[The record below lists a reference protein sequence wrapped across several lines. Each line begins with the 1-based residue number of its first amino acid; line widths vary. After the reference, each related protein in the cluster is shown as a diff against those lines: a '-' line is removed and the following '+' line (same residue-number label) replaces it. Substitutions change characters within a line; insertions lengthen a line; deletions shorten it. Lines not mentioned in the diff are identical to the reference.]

1 MVLSRI
7 RVVMGCGQAE
17 SATLYRRSQ
26 VVVKI
31 GINGFGRIG
40 RLVFRAAWERADI
53 EIVQVNDP
61 GGDVANAAYLLEFDS
76 IQGTWDRGVEA
87 TEDALVIEGREVRW
101 RGGRDCAEAGWG
113 DVDVDVLI
121 ECSGRYRSAELLA
134 PFLEAGIGHIIVSA
148 PVGDAQVPN
157 IVVGVNDDAFDPAR
171 DRIVSG
177 ASCTTNCVAP
187 VVKVLKDSFGV
198 VRGSLNTI
206 HAMTATQVVMDGFH
220 KDPRRGRASSSSLI
234 PTTTGSA
241 KAIGRIFPDL
251 EGHISGL
258 AVRVPVTC
266 PSITDCTF
274 ETRDPTDRDAVNGAL
289 AAAAA
294 GELDG
299 ILGFEKRPLVSVDYV
314 GDVRSSIVDAAMTL
328 VVDRHHVKVLAW
340 YDNEMGYV
348 HRLLDLLRRIA
359 DRS

>member
-1 MVLSRI
+1 M
-7 RVVMGCGQAE
+7 
-17 SATLYRRSQ
+17 
-26 VVVKI
+26 KI

-40 RLVFRAAWERADI
+40 RLVFRAAWERDDV

-61 GGDVANAAYLLEFDS
+61 GGDAENAAYLLEFDS
-76 IQGTWDRGVEA
+76 TQGTWSRTVTSAAEGLLIDGKALRYSRGK
-87 TEDALVIEGREVRW
+87 
-101 RGGRDCAEAGWG
+101 DCAEAGWSG
-113 DVDVDVLI
+113 AGVAGIDVLL
-121 ECSGRYRSAELLA
+121 ECSGRFKSADALA
-134 PFLEAGIGHIIVSA
+134 PYLDAGIGHVVVSA
-148 PVGDAQVPN
+148 PVADAEVPN
-157 IVVGVNDDAFDPAR
+157 VVVGVNDAAFDPAR
-171 DRIVSG
+171 DRLVSG

-187 VVKVLKDSFGV
+187 VVKVLHDSFGV

-251 EGHISGL
+251 NGHISGV

-274 ETRDPTDRDAVNGAL
+274 EVREATDRDAVNAAL

-294 GELDG
+294 GELAG
-299 ILGFEKRPLVSVDYV
+299 ILGYEERPLVSVDYV
-314 GDVRSSIVDAAMTL
+314 GDPRSSIVDAGTTL

-340 YDNEMGYV
+340 YDNEMGYAN
-348 HRLLDLLRRIA
+348 RLIDLLGRIGG
-359 DRS
+359 